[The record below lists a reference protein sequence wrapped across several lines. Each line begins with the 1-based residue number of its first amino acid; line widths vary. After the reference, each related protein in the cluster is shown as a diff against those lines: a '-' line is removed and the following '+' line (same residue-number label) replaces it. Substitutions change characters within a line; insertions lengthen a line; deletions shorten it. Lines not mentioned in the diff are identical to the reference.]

1 MKKHHFDVF
10 QHEKHFEKQ
19 PHEKHFEKQPQ
30 PHFKTDP
37 KTIDCLLF
45 SAINVITI
53 IFKKTC

>member
-10 QHEKHFEKQ
+10 QHEKHFKKQ
-19 PHEKHFEKQPQ
+19 SHEKHFKKQPQ

-37 KTIDCLLF
+37 KTIDCLRF

-53 IFKKTC
+53 IF